1 MQDAIFGYTI
11 ANDVTARDLEIRDG
25 HSSRA
30 KGFDTFCPLGPWI
43 ETEFDPS
50 DAIISCNVNSTM
62 RQMASTRD
70 MHFTIDRLLMFISS
84 VMTLM
89 PGDIVLTGTPNG
101 SSTLEAD
108 DVVTVNIAGI
118 GNLVNPV
125 RVAGN

>member
-89 PGDIVLTGTPNG
+89 PGGI
-101 SSTLEAD
+101 SSL
-108 DVVTVNIAGI
+108 
-118 GNLVNPV
+118 PV
-125 RVAGN
+125 RLMAAAPWKRAML